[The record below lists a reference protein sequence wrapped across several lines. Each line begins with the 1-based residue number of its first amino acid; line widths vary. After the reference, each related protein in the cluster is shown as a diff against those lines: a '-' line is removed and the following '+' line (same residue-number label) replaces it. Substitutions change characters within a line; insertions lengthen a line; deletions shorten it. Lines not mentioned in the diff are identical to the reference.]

1 MRISLSRHG
10 GSVKVRL
17 DESLDIQDIQES
29 KDHLL
34 EALSCAGSAIEV
46 DLSGISEL
54 DTAGVQLLLLVDRQ
68 ARRNGLRCTWSNPS
82 GAVTEVLE
90 LLHLDLCKSLV
101 IAN

>member
-1 MRISLSRHG
+1 MHISLSRHG

-17 DESLDIQDIQES
+17 DEALDVQCGQDA

-34 EALSCAGSAIEV
+34 EALSCAGSSIDF
-46 DLSGISEL
+46 DLSGVSEL

-82 GAVTEVLE
+82 GAVSEVLE